1 MTDIT
6 LQHQLRQELS
16 PQLLQSVKL
25 LQMNSQELTDYLN
38 RLREENP
45 LLETEDSHRRE
56 YEALPLAP
64 QRSGFYS
71 FSARKDHYVVIAY
84 GRQTLVCLGCRV
96 KFCLYQGRGDRGET

>member
-56 YEALPLAP
+56 YEAL
-64 QRSGFYS
+64 R
-71 FSARKDHYVVIAY
+71 RKESWLDAGPAAQAY
-84 GRQTLVCLGCRV
+84 EELRERGRPDRAVPGMPGSLPVSCLSCG
-96 KFCLYQGRGDRGET
+96 